1 MGIEPTTSAWK
12 AEVLPLNYT
21 RISLV
26 GVTGLEPATSWSQI
40 RCSTKLS
47 YTPGTQYIIA
57 YAQIIVKRNSLNHAY
72 ESIYCSVKYIIY
84 KKRLLFRRTAEY
96 LGAEGRTRTGTS
108 VNPLD
113 FESSA
118 SANSATSAFQG
129 SDSFGTSSIILELHP
144 FVNSFLEY
152 FSRNFVLKL
161 SLYNIKKQISQSL
174 SALIIFNITSKLG
187 KHHNNVRPSSQ

>member
-1 MGIEPTTSAWK
+1 MDK
-12 AEVLPLNYT
+12 
-21 RISLV
+21 LV
-26 GVTGLEPATSWSQI
+26 
-40 RCSTKLS
+40 
-47 YTPGTQYIIA
+47 YI
-57 YAQIIVKRNSLNHAY
+57 
-72 ESIYCSVKYIIY
+72 
-84 KKRLLFRRTAEY
+84 KKRSLFRRTAEF

-161 SLYNIKKQISQSL
+161 SLYNIKKHSTKVCGVVGPPTL
-174 SALIIFNITSKLG
+174 
-187 KHHNNVRPSSQ
+187 VW

>member
-1 MGIEPTTSAWK
+1 MRRGNSRRQGKKMVPE
-12 AEVLPLNYT
+12 
-21 RISLV
+21 
-26 GVTGLEPATSWSQI
+26 TGLEPVWL
-40 RCSTKLS
+40 K
-47 YTPGTQYIIA
+47 
-57 YAQIIVKRNSLNHAY
+57 
-72 ESIYCSVKYIIY
+72 
-84 KKRLLFRRTAEY
+84 
-96 LGAEGRTRTGTS
+96 
-108 VNPLD
+108 PLD

>member
-21 RISLV
+21 RVSLV

-57 YAQIIVKRNSLNHAY
+57 YAQIIVKRKSLNHAY
-72 ESIYCSVKYIIY
+72 ESIYRSVKYIIY

-118 SANSATSAFQG
+118 SANSATSAF
-129 SDSFGTSSIILELHP
+129 LVVP
-144 FVNSFLEY
+144 FDL
-152 FSRNFVLKL
+152 L
-161 SLYNIKKQISQSL
+161 SLGTIVIIQIRWRNVNTFFQKFL
-174 SALIIFNITSKLG
+174 RIF
-187 KHHNNVRPSSQ
+187 

>member
-1 MGIEPTTSAWK
+1 MKLERAMGIEPTTSAWK

-161 SLYNIKKQISQSL
+161 SLYNIKS
-174 SALIIFNITSKLG
+174 
-187 KHHNNVRPSSQ
+187 R

>member
-21 RISLV
+21 RVSLV

-57 YAQIIVKRNSLNHAY
+57 YAQIIVKRKSLNHAY
-72 ESIYCSVKYIIY
+72 ESIYRSVKYIIY

-152 FSRNFVLKL
+152 FSRNFTLKL
-161 SLYNIKKQISQSL
+161 AQYNIKS
-174 SALIIFNITSKLG
+174 
-187 KHHNNVRPSSQ
+187 R

>member
-1 MGIEPTTSAWK
+1 MHFSRLERAMGIEPTTSAWK

-21 RISLV
+21 RRFLV

-118 SANSATSAFQG
+118 SANSATSAF
-129 SDSFGTSSIILELHP
+129 SRFR
-144 FVNSFLEY
+144 FV
-152 FSRNFVLKL
+152 RNK
-161 SLYNIKKQISQSL
+161 
-174 SALIIFNITSKLG
+174 
-187 KHHNNVRPSSQ
+187 